1 MENDTGVSQRI
12 VEARKALGFTQKQ
25 FADDLKIS
33 QSHIGAMELH
43 TRKVP
48 ERIIKMI
55 AFTYGVNENWL
66 KTGTG
71 EMFEQGR
78 DFRLEE
84 VIANFKKLDG
94 LLQDYVLKQVRLA
107 LEYQESKERET
118 GAPPSGRAKR
128 RNNATVAESPRKA
141 GS

>member
-1 MENDTGVSQRI
+1 MG
-12 VEARKALGFTQKQ
+12 LTQQK
-25 FADDLKIS
+25 FAEGLKIS
-33 QSHIGAMELH
+33 QSHIGAMELN

-55 AFTYGVNENWL
+55 SFTYGVNENWL

-84 VIANFKKLDG
+84 LIANFKKLDG

-118 GAPPSGRAKR
+118 IAPPPGRTKCR
-128 RNNATVAESPRKA
+128 GNSSIPESQRKA